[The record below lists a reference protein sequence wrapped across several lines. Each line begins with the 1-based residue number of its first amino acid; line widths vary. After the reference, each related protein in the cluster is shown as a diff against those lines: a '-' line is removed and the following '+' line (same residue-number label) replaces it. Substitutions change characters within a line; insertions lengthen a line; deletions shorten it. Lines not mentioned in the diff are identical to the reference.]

1 MRALG
6 QHVQREDLS
15 VSSPDFPSFKIPEP
29 LHFRFLWWWFLIVAI
44 LTCLNFLY
52 WLVAVVAPGLQ
63 RSFIQRYLRV
73 TDDLSDSPADQR
85 QLQRFVHRNLRP
97 DGVLLIRLIAANGG
111 ELIATE
117 LVHELWRAF
126 RERNRLPPPPS
137 VTGPKDDIDHPAGF
151 VENLYAPDD
160 KRGRGEEKTPLR
172 PGSVES

>member
-1 MRALG
+1 
-6 QHVQREDLS
+6 
-15 VSSPDFPSFKIPEP
+15 
-29 LHFRFLWWWFLIVAI
+29 LWWWFLIVAI
-44 LTCLNFLY
+44 LTCLSFIY
-52 WLVAVVAPGLQ
+52 WVAVTAAPGLQ
-63 RSFIQRYLRV
+63 RAFVQRYLQV

-97 DGVLLIRLIAANGG
+97 DGVLLIRLIATNGG

-137 VTGPKDDIDHPAGF
+137 MTGPKSLDDPDNPAGF
-151 VENLYAPDD
+151 VENLYAPDE
-160 KRGRGEEKTPLR
+160 KRGGRGEEKTPLR